1 MGTNFNF
8 SINPLDWIDGI
19 FDISGKRQEKRDIAA
34 FERNASLAR
43 EFAQNS
49 MQWKAQ
55 DLYKA
60 GINPLYAMGAGGYS
74 APVSSVSA
82 RSAPLGGVSASFI
95 VDKAMANKLNAEADK
110 TKSEARYTDAETNAL
125 KRDTDKTDYQ
135 LLTGLDGKTRVY
147 QSEEASEALENDFIG
162 RAGWHGRNSFPYF
175 GSAYEERRNNLY
187 NSLIASG
194 KLNPLTED
202 IIMDAWGGFEV
213 VKRNNPRYQ
222 KQEKNRRFSD
232 SMSKPFSWYKN

>member
-1 MGTNFNF
+1 MNSSLNFNL
-8 SINPLDWIDGI
+8 NPLSFLDTI
-19 FDISGKRQEKRDIAA
+19 FDISGQRQDKRDKEA
-34 FERNASLAR
+34 FERNASLSR

-82 RSAPLGGVSASFI
+82 RSAPLDGFSSSFM

-125 KRDTDKTDYQ
+125 KRDTNKTDYQ
-135 LLTGLDGKTRVY
+135 LLTGLDGVTRTY

-162 RAGWHGRNSFPYF
+162 RAGWHGRNSLPYF

>member
-1 MGTNFNF
+1 MSTNFNM
-8 SINPLDWIDGI
+8 SLNPLSAVDAI
-19 FDISGKRQEKRDIAA
+19 FDISGQRQERRDKEA

-82 RSAPLGGVSASFI
+82 RSAPFEGVSGSYA
-95 VDKAMANKLNAEADK
+95 VERATANKLNAEANAINSQAK
-110 TKSEARYTDAETNAL
+110 YTDAETNAL
-125 KRDTDKTDYQ
+125 KRDTNKTDYQ

-162 RAGWHGRNSFPYF
+162 RAGWHGRNSLPYF

>member
-8 SINPLDWIDGI
+8 SLNPLDWIDGI
-19 FDISGKRQEKRDIAA
+19 FDISGKRQEKRDIEA
-34 FERNASLAR
+34 FNRNASLAR

-125 KRDTDKTDYQ
+125 KRDTNKTDYQ

-162 RAGWHGRNSFPYF
+162 RAGWHGRNSLPYL

-202 IIMDAWGGFEV
+202 IIMDAWGGFEI
-213 VKRNNPRYQ
+213 VKRSDPKSK
-222 KQEKNRRFSD
+222 KQARDKQLYDN
-232 SMSKPFSWYKN
+232 MSKPFSWYKN

>member
-1 MGTNFNF
+1 MGTNYN
-8 SINPLDWIDGI
+8 IDLNPLSWIDSI
-19 FDISGKRQEKRDIAA
+19 FDISGKRQEKRDIEA
-34 FERNASLAR
+34 FNRNASLAR

-82 RSAPLGGVSASFI
+82 RSAPLGGASVSFI

-125 KRDTDKTDYQ
+125 KRDTNKTDYQ

-162 RAGWHGRNSFPYF
+162 RAGWHGRNSLPYL

-202 IIMDAWGGFEV
+202 ILMDPWGGFEV

-232 SMSKPFSWYKN
+232 SMSRPFSWYKN